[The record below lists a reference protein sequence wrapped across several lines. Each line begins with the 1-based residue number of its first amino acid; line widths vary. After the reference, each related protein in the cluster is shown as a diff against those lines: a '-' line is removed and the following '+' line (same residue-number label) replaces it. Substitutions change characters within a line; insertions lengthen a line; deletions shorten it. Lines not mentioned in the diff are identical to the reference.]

1 MGQET
6 AEGMQVGFMVEEAS
20 SLPSTGTQQDGPAPR
35 LCGQVASGPGWEGV
49 MAMDSADP
57 TEWKALK

>member
-1 MGQET
+1 
-6 AEGMQVGFMVEEAS
+6 MQVVFMVEEAS